1 MCEVSKGQRRT
12 FRDQDPPRICN
23 KSAENLLRDELEFS
37 RSTPSSP
44 TTLQRATSL
53 EKCFSEPEFFQKQRE
68 LLSKHEQQREKDGDG
83 DGEDSAVPDSARGA
97 DGDSGSTADDA
108 STEDLLRE
116 LSAKVPSPCEQ
127 TSEVGGNNRV
137 EWSALWETNRSTS
150 PN

>member
-44 TTLQRATSL
+44 TTLQRAASL

-68 LLSKHEQQREKDGDG
+68 LLSKHEQRTKEKDGDV
-83 DGEDSAVPDSARGA
+83 EESVAPASARGV
-97 DGDSGSTADDA
+97 DDDPGSTADA
-108 STEDLLRE
+108 ARSTEDLPRE
-116 LSAKVPSPCEQ
+116 PSDKVPSPCEQ
-127 TSEVGGNNRV
+127 ASEFLLELEPR
-137 EWSALWETNRSTS
+137 LK
-150 PN
+150 

>member
-23 KSAENLLRDELEFS
+23 KSTENLLRDELEFS

-44 TTLQRATSL
+44 TTLQRAASL

-68 LLSKHEQQREKDGDG
+68 LLSKHEQRTKEKDGDG
-83 DGEDSAVPDSARGA
+83 EESVTPGSACGA
-97 DGDSGSTADDA
+97 DDDTADVA

-127 TSEVGGNNRV
+127 ASEVRGK
-137 EWSALWETNRSTS
+137 
-150 PN
+150 